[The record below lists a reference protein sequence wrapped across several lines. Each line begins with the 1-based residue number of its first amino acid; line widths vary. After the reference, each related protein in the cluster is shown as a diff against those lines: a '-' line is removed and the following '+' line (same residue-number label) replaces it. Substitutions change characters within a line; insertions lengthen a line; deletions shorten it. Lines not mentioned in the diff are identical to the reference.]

1 MTFHPTFARFQD
13 AKALIL
19 VNRSRHDGGLLA
31 HHAFADDFR
40 INAVADGIVDKPAA
54 SEELRC
60 HHSHILDANE
70 IGKDVVALRW
80 LRVIAQI
87 DGPHCDANAFRFSV
101 EEAAS
106 GHLCN
111 LVTEP
116 KRAPLALKNER
127 GAG

>member
-1 MTFHPTFARFQD
+1 MIPF
-13 AKALIL
+13 AKAHACGNDFLI
-19 VNRSRHDGGLLA
+19 VT
-31 HHAFADDFR
+31 
-40 INAVADGIVDKPAA
+40 
-54 SEELRC
+54 
-60 HHSHILDANE
+60 
-70 IGKDVVALRW
+70 
-80 LRVIAQI
+80 
-87 DGPHCDANAFRFSV
+87 